1 MQLDLNNIDIRN
13 AIKNIIQFVIDQ
25 ILLQALNTREYAV
38 EGWSNQDYYA
48 SLPKIQRIWLDKV
61 HQKEREENSDWRDE
75 LSREVARWILRS
87 YEKVI
92 SDAYTLG
99 TGELLDVKQWVEN
112 SLQKAKEFF
121 NASFFIDSSFK
132 TPQC

>member
-1 MQLDLNNIDIRN
+1 
-13 AIKNIIQFVIDQ
+13 
-25 ILLQALNTREYAV
+25 AV

-99 TGELLDVKQWVEN
+99 TGELLDVKQRVEN

-121 NASFFIDSSFK
+121 
-132 TPQC
+132 

>member
-1 MQLDLNNIDIRN
+1 
-13 AIKNIIQFVIDQ
+13 
-25 ILLQALNTREYAV
+25 
-38 EGWSNQDYYA
+38 
-48 SLPKIQRIWLDKV
+48 
-61 HQKEREENSDWRDE
+61 DE

-99 TGELLDVKQWVEN
+99 TGELLDVKQRVEN

-121 NASFFIDSSFK
+121 
-132 TPQC
+132 